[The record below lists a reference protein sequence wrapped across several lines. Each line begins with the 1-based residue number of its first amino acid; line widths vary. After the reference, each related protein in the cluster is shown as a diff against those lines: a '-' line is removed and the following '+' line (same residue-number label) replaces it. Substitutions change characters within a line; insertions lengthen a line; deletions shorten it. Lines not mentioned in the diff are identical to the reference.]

1 MALLTGCVTESDSGS
16 DDEQTTTPVE
26 NPSNPSNSDGGNTS
40 SPGTSGSGNSNTTPS
55 TPETPKATYTITFDA
70 NGGIGTI
77 ASISAEEGSEITLPE
92 NTFTR
97 TGHIF
102 AGWNTKNNGTGA
114 NHEDKSTIKLT
125 GNITLYAKWTVTV
138 DSVSE
143 AIKNIPADGNVHTV
157 VFTGEISED
166 IITAIRSALYENS
179 DARINLDIS
188 GTTGLTEI
196 PEEAFYEWVLQD
208 VNPCKALAGI
218 VLPEGIESIN
228 QEAFETC
235 SNLTDIV
242 IPDSV
247 KTIGALAFS
256 NSGLAS
262 IKFGSGLESIG
273 IRAFSECNSLTEIT
287 VPGNVKT
294 IEQLTFWN
302 CENLEEVVLEEGVQ
316 TIGEDAFCQCE
327 KLTTVTIPKSVISIE
342 YRAFIY
348 TSLQTVKYGGTMA
361 EWKDF
366 VEDTEKVSNL
376 NEYLLNATIHCTDG
390 DITPT
395 TSGN

>member
-1 MALLTGCVTESDSGS
+1 M
-16 DDEQTTTPVE
+16 
-26 NPSNPSNSDGGNTS
+26 
-40 SPGTSGSGNSNTTPS
+40 
-55 TPETPKATYTITFDA
+55 
-70 NGGIGTI
+70 
-77 ASISAEEGSEITLPE
+77 
-92 NTFTR
+92 
-97 TGHIF
+97 
-102 AGWNTKNNGTGA
+102 
-114 NHEDKSTIKLT
+114 
-125 GNITLYAKWTVTV
+125 
-138 DSVSE
+138 
-143 AIKNIPADGNVHTV
+143 HTV

-166 IITAIRSALYENS
+166 IITAIRGALYENS

-196 PEEAFYEWVLQD
+196 PEEAFYEWVRQD

-273 IRAFSECNSLTEIT
+273 MRAFGDCSSLAKIT
-287 VPGNVKT
+287 IPGNVKI
-294 IEQLTFWN
+294 IEQQTFIN
-302 CENLEEVVLEEGVQ
+302 CEKLEEAVLEEGVQ
-316 TIGEDAFCQCE
+316 TIGESAFTSCK
-327 KLTTVTIPKSVISIE
+327 KLATITIPKSVTSIG
-342 YRAFIY
+342 YGAFFQ
-348 TSLQTVKYGGTMA
+348 TSLQTVNYGGTMD
-361 EWKDF
+361 EWISF
-366 VEDTEKVSNL
+366 VADTEKVGTSNG
-376 NEYLLNATIHCTDG
+376 NLLNATIICTDG
-390 DITPT
+390 EITPT

>member
-1 MALLTGCVTESDSGS
+1 MVLLTDCVTESDSGS

-26 NPSNPSNSDGGNTS
+26 NPSNPSNPDGGNTN
-40 SPGTSGSGNSNTTPS
+40 P

-70 NGGIGTI
+70 NGGSGTI
-77 ASISAEEGSEITLPE
+77 ESISAEEGSEIALPE

-102 AGWNTKNNGTGA
+102 AGWNTKGDGTGT
-114 NHEDKSTIKLT
+114 NHEDKSKIKLT
-125 GNITLYAKWTVTV
+125 GNITLYAKWSITV

-196 PEEAFYEWVLQD
+196 PEEAFYEWVRQD

-273 IRAFSECNSLTEIT
+273 MRAFGDCNSLTEIT

-294 IEQLTFWN
+294 IEQYAFWN
-302 CENLEEVVLEEGVQ
+302 CENLEEVVLEEGMQ
-316 TIGEDAFCQCE
+316 TIEAKAFKECE
-327 KLTTVTIPKSVISIE
+327 KLITVTIPKSVTSIGDE
-342 YRAFIY
+342 AFIY
-348 TSLQTVKYGGTMA
+348 TSLQTVNYGGTTA
-361 EWKDF
+361 EWNSF
-366 VEDTEKVSNL
+366 VAEKVGTDNDD
-376 NEYLLNATIHCTDG
+376 LLNATIICTD
-390 DITPT
+390 TPT
-395 TSGN
+395 TGN

>member
-16 DDEQTTTPVE
+16 DDDNGQVTTPVE
-26 NPSNPSNSDGGNTS
+26 NPANPSNPDDGNTN
-40 SPGTSGSGNSNTTPS
+40 PTPS
-55 TPETPKATYTITFDA
+55 NPETPKATYTVTFDA
-70 NGGIGTI
+70 NGGSGTI
-77 ASISAEEGSEITLPE
+77 AGISAEEGSEITLPE

-102 AGWNTKNNGTGA
+102 AGWNTKNDGTGTKY
-114 NHEDKSTIKLT
+114 EDKSAIKLT

-143 AIKNIPADGNVHTV
+143 AITSIPADGNVHTV

-228 QEAFETC
+228 FQAFNGC
-235 SNLTDIV
+235 PNLTDIV

-247 KTIGALAFS
+247 KTIDALAFAY
-256 NSGLAS
+256 SGLAS

-273 IRAFSECNSLTEIT
+273 MRAFSKCNSLAKIT
-287 VPGNVKT
+287 IPGNVKI
-294 IEQLTFWN
+294 IEQQTFFN
-302 CENLEEVVLEEGVQ
+302 CEKLEEVVLEEGVQ

-327 KLTTVTIPKSVISIE
+327 KLTTVTIPKSVTSIV

-348 TSLQTVKYGGTMA
+348 TSLQTVNYGGTMD
-361 EWKDF
+361 EWNALKASIG
-366 VEDTEKVSNL
+366 TSNDV
-376 NEYLLNATIHCTDG
+376 LLNATIHCTDG

>member
-16 DDEQTTTPVE
+16 DDDEQETTPVE
-26 NPSNPSNSDGGNTS
+26 NPSNPSNPDGGNTN
-40 SPGTSGSGNSNTTPS
+40 P
-55 TPETPKATYTITFDA
+55 TPETPKSTYTVTFDA

-77 ASISAEEGSEITLPE
+77 ASISAEEGREIALPE

-97 TGHIF
+97 TGHVF
-102 AGWNTKNNGTGA
+102 AGWNTKNDGTGT
-114 NHEDKSTIKLT
+114 NHEDKSAIKLT
-125 GNITLYAKWTVTV
+125 GDITLYAKWTVTV

-143 AIKNIPADGNVHTV
+143 AITSIPADGNVHTV
-157 VFTGEISED
+157 VFTGKISED

-188 GTTGLTEI
+188 GTTGLAEI
-196 PEEAFYEWVLQD
+196 PEEAFYEWVPQD
-208 VNPCKALAGI
+208 VNPCKALAGV

-242 IPDSV
+242 IPNSV

-273 IRAFSECNSLTEIT
+273 MRAFGDCNSLTKIT

-294 IEQLTFWN
+294 IEQLAFWN
-302 CENLEEVVLEEGVQ
+302 CKNLEEVVLEEGVQ

-327 KLTTVTIPKSVISIE
+327 KLTTVTIPKSVTSIE

-348 TSLQTVKYGGTMA
+348 TSLQTVNYGGTTD
-361 EWKDF
+361 EWKAF
-366 VEDTEKVSNL
+366 VADTEKVGTSNG
-376 NEYLLNATIHCTDG
+376 NLLNATIHCTDG

>member
-1 MALLTGCVTESDSGS
+1 MIDSPPHWILACILALNLALSFTSCSDGSSNS
-16 DDEQTTTPVE
+16 DDE
-26 NPSNPSNSDGGNTS
+26 
-40 SPGTSGSGNSNTTPS
+40 
-55 TPETPKATYTITFDA
+55 KATYTVTFDA
-70 NGGIGTI
+70 NGGSGAI

-92 NTFTR
+92 NSFTR

-102 AGWNTKNNGTGA
+102 AGWNTKNDGTGA
-114 NHEDKSTIKLT
+114 NHENKSTIKLT
-125 GNITLYAKWTVTV
+125 GNITLYAKWSVTV

-143 AIKNIPADGNVHTV
+143 AITSIPADGNVHTV

-247 KTIGALAFS
+247 KTI
-256 NSGLAS
+256 
-262 IKFGSGLESIG
+262 
-273 IRAFSECNSLTEIT
+273 
-287 VPGNVKT
+287 
-294 IEQLTFWN
+294 EQYAFWN
-302 CENLEEVVLEEGVQ
+302 CENLEEVVLEEGMQ
-316 TIGEDAFCQCE
+316 TIEAKAFNECE
-327 KLTTVTIPKSVISIE
+327 KLITVTIPKSVISIGDE
-342 YRAFIY
+342 AFIY
-348 TSLQTVKYGGTMA
+348 TSLQTVNYGGTTA
-361 EWKDF
+361 EWNSF
-366 VEDTEKVSNL
+366 VAEKVGTDNDD
-376 NEYLLNATIHCTDG
+376 LLNATIHCTDG
-390 DITPT
+390 DIPPT

>member
-1 MALLTGCVTESDSGS
+1 MTLLTGCVTESDSGS

-26 NPSNPSNSDGGNTS
+26 NPANPSNPDDGSTNPS
-40 SPGTSGSGNSNTTPS
+40 TPS
-55 TPETPKATYTITFDA
+55 NPETPKATYTITFDA
-70 NGGIGTI
+70 NGGSGTI
-77 ASISAEEGSEITLPE
+77 ESISAEEGSEIALPK

-97 TGHIF
+97 TGQVF
-102 AGWNTKNNGTGA
+102 AGWNTKNDGTGT
-114 NHEDKSTIKLT
+114 NHEDKSAIKLT

-188 GTTGLTEI
+188 GTTGITEI
-196 PEEAFYEWVLQD
+196 PEEAFYEWVRQD

-228 QEAFETC
+228 QEAFEAC

-247 KTIGALAFS
+247 KTIDIFAFVG
-256 NSGLAS
+256 SGLAS

-273 IRAFSECNSLTEIT
+273 IRAFGDCSSLAKIT
-287 VPGNVKT
+287 IPGNVKT
-294 IEQLTFWN
+294 IEQEAFIN
-302 CENLEEVVLEEGVQ
+302 CEKLEEVVLEEGVQ
-316 TIGEDAFCQCE
+316 TIGQNAFRPYN
-327 KLTTVTIPKSVISIE
+327 KLATVTIPKSVTSIGE
-342 YRAFIY
+342 YAFY
-348 TSLQTVKYGGTMA
+348 TFDTLKTVNYGGTTE
-361 EWKDF
+361 EWKAF
-366 VEDTEKVSNL
+366 VADTEKVSEGN
-376 NEYLLNATIHCTDG
+376 NGLLNATIHCTDG